1 MKRFAVLL
9 AFALL
14 PVQPVRAQDAGT
26 IAGTVT
32 AREST
37 TPLAGARISLLGTR
51 LGASTGS
58 DGRYALPSVPPG
70 TYHLRVRLI
79 GYAPAEQ
86 LDVVVAAGQTVTT
99 DFRLEAQAV
108 QLDEI
113 VAIGYAEV
121 QRRDVTGSVASASG
135 ADVLLKAAPTTAVSN
150 ALQGKAPGVQVVVN
164 SGIPGS
170 GASVRIRGTAS
181 ISANSEPLYVVDGV
195 PAVQGSG
202 SQDPTYN
209 PLNEINPNDI
219 ESIDFLKDA
228 SATAIYGARGANG
241 VVLIRTKRGTRG
253 EDRVTIESSYGI
265 QHVTKRIPVL
275 GAQEFAELV
284 NEGYVNAGRA
294 LPRYCRSGLPGCD
307 TVPEHPIWT
316 SPTYNYPEMMLRTA
330 PQQNHAITFSGGD
343 DKTRYLISGN
353 YLSQEGVVI
362 NSGFERYGIRLNLDR
377 TLSDRFRTGTS
388 VSLTRIDQALN
399 RTENGG
405 IGAGARGILS
415 AMNFDPSLP
424 PKDSIGEWNQRAIMG
439 EQLENPLANTL
450 ELVDKRNEWR
460 VVGNVFGELD
470 VTDALRLKG
479 SVGTNAHFWRNPYF
493 APRTIAPGADNAGEA
508 AMYSGHERELTGE
521 TTVNY
526 RRSLGPGSLDVL
538 GGFSVQTYQNDSDS
552 AYAENFPADEIAWY
566 DLGAASGRR
575 VVDTDFSDWALVSY
589 LGRLNYNVLDRY
601 LFTLTARRDGSSRF
615 GVNNKWAFFPSAA
628 FAWRVSDEPFMPDRT
643 IFNDLKL
650 RISYGTT
657 GNQAVTQYQSLS
669 RLSTRFIG
677 LGTTEGLTLAPSN
690 AMPNPDLKW
699 ETKTE
704 FNAGIDAGFANNRVQ
719 VTFDVYHS
727 VTRDLLLVTDVPR
740 TSGYDTQLRNIG
752 SVKNRGVELGISTL
766 NLQTAKVSWRSSLNL
781 SANRNRVVGLGGQ
794 DFVFPGTSRYGWFL
808 DSHASH
814 IVKVGEPLGAIYGYQ
829 VNGLWQ
835 QGDACY
841 LTDASQCAAG
851 EYKVADLNA
860 DGKID
865 LDDRTILGYSD
876 PKFYGGL
883 TNNLTYG
890 PFTLD
895 AFVTFSYGN
904 KIANV
909 SNVFTMLSTGFMNER
924 AEVKDRWTPQHT
936 DTDIPRAN
944 NARPRRLYSTF
955 VEDGSFLRLQTV
967 TLGYQVPSGLIRGV
981 SSARL
986 YLTGQN
992 LFVLSDYSGF
1002 DPEVNSI
1009 GGDSRFRGVD
1019 SGAYPRA
1026 RVVNVGVS
1034 LAF

>member
-1 MKRFAVLL
+1 
-9 AFALL
+9 
-14 PVQPVRAQDAGT
+14 
-26 IAGTVT
+26 
-32 AREST
+32 
-37 TPLAGARISLLGTR
+37 
-51 LGASTGS
+51 
-58 DGRYALPSVPPG
+58 
-70 TYHLRVRLI
+70 
-79 GYAPAEQ
+79 
-86 LDVVVAAGQTVTT
+86 
-99 DFRLEAQAV
+99 
-108 QLDEI
+108 
-113 VAIGYAEV
+113 
-121 QRRDVTGSVASASG
+121 
-135 ADVLLKAAPTTAVSN
+135 
-150 ALQGKAPGVQVVVN
+150 
-164 SGIPGS
+164 
-170 GASVRIRGTAS
+170 
-181 ISANSEPLYVVDGV
+181 VVDGV

-424 PKDSIGEWNQRAIMG
+424 PKNDKGEWNQRAIMG

-460 VVGNVFGELD
+460 VVGNIFGELD

-508 AMYSGHERELTGE
+508 AMYSGHERELTSE

-552 AYAENFPADEIAWY
+552 AYAENFPADDIAWY

-615 GVNNKWAFFPSAA
+615 GVNNKWALFPSAA
-628 FAWRVSDEPFMPDRT
+628 FAWRISDEPFMQDRT
-643 IFNDLKL
+643 PFSDLKL
-650 RISYGTT
+650 RVSYGKT
-657 GNQAVTQYQSLS
+657 GNQAVTQYQSLG
-669 RLSTRFIG
+669 RLSTRFLG
-677 LGTTEGLTLAPSN
+677 LGMGTEGLTLAPSN
-690 AMPNPDLKW
+690 AQPNPDLKW